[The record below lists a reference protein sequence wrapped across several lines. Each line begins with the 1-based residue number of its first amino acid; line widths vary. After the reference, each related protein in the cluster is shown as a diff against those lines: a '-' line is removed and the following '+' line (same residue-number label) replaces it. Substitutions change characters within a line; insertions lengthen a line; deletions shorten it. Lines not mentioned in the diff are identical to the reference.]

1 MSASANRRGAAWPP
15 WVRVA
20 IAAVILTGLALA
32 FTTPAHVPV
41 WPPQPLFWALATIL
55 LLLTVASAVSGHLNP
70 LIVTIGADGRLS
82 TSKFQFFV
90 WTGVIAFTY
99 VWIFAVRLG
108 AWPGAP
114 SLDDLPTN
122 VLLAMGFS
130 ITTAVA
136 AKGIT
141 VAYQNSG
148 RVTKSAAP
156 TGIDTSVAGL
166 VATDDLQTPDL
177 TKIQMLLWTLVAA
190 TVYLVRVSQQIG
202 DLAVCIPSA
211 DLHCF
216 PDIDNALM
224 VLMGLSQ
231 GAYLGAKLATADT
244 P

>member
-1 MSASANRRGAAWPP
+1 MSARSIGRRTWPP
-15 WVRVA
+15 WVRL
-20 IAAVILTGLALA
+20 AVVEAVLIGLALLA
-32 FTTPAHVPV
+32 TAPAGMPV
-41 WPPQPLFWALATIL
+41 WPPQSLFWALAAIL
-55 LLLTVASAVSGHLNP
+55 LLLGVAAAVSGHLNP
-70 LIVTIGADGRLS
+70 LIVTVGGDGRLS

-90 WTGVIAFTY
+90 WTAVIAFTY
-99 VWIFAVRLG
+99 VWIFAVRLT

-148 RVTKSAAP
+148 RVTKTTPA

-166 VATDDLQTPDL
+166 VTTDDMETPDL
-177 TKIQMLLWTLVAA
+177 TKIQMLLWTIVAA
-190 TVYLVRVSQQIG
+190 TVYLVRVSHQIG
-202 DLAVCIPSA
+202 DLAVCIPSP
-211 DLHCF
+211 DHHCF

-231 GAYLGAKLATADT
+231 GAYLGAKLTTADA